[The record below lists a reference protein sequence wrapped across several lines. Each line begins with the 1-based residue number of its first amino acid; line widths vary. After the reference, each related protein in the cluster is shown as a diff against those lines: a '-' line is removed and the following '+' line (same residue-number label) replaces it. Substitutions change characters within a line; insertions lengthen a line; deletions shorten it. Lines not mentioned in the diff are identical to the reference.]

1 MYVCIY
7 KSQLCIPND
16 MVLLL
21 QDCVGIHLSKKLLLV
36 SGTPNRL
43 FGAMMSAKLRCGPN
57 FKFQIWNPKF
67 KRLPWVADRQNLT
80 HC

>member
-43 FGAMMSAKLRCGPN
+43 FGAFNR
-57 FKFQIWNPKF
+57 I
-67 KRLPWVADRQNLT
+67 
-80 HC
+80 